1 TFTVADLPAICEIAK
16 ECIAE
21 YNLEEQIEVKA
32 VDIFTDEWPSGHDAV
47 FFSNIFHDWGKERC
61 THLGQKSFEVLPSG
75 GRIYLHEL
83 LLEDT
88 RVSPPTLAVYS
99 LGLSFATR
107 GKLFTAGD
115 LNELLTGWG
124 FEDISITHTYGYH
137 SLITGR
143 KP

>member
-1 TFTVADLPAICEIAK
+1 LPAICEIAK

-47 FFSNIFHDWGKERC
+47 FF